1 MRKNPP
7 FGLILGVPANVNTKY
22 VYGSGVGALNASVR
36 RAQKRRAS
44 FVCCSE
50 KVTTTYTVSY
60 NSNGGSGTLN
70 DFSSPYTAGSTVT
83 VLENSFTRAGYIF
96 AGWSTNSGGTGSYYN
111 GGDLFTINAN
121 TILYAQWI
129 PIISGDVTL
138 TYNGNGATGGSEP
151 ALTTEYPSGTPVTIL
166 GNSGLLTKSISPI
179 LFAGWNTSADQLGT
193 NYVGGDTYNITQ
205 NTILYARWIIEGS
218 RLRYNAGTGGS
229 GTAPS
234 SSLTYYTSFSTV
246 NTVGNTGSFSNGS
259 LVFAGWNTSADGTG
273 TSYPVGSNI
282 TMPFGGTVDLFAQW
296 IPAGG
301 PFTLTYDA
309 GTGGTGGSPPA
320 PATSYS
326 AGSPANVV
334 DNTGSFTNATS
345 PVFNGWNTAANG
357 SGTSYPAGS
366 KITMTANTTL
376 FAQWGNNPPVTV
388 TYDANGGSG
397 TIPTQTYPAGAQA
410 TILGQSFLTR
420 PGYSFLGWNTATGG
434 TGSIYQPINSVVIN
448 SNVTL
453 YAQWAPGIGIK
464 DCGTFIGGTTS
475 TSNIF
480 LTSRRTVFRDN
491 TTNTITIIIPT
502 LYSGVSPG
510 APFGIGN
517 GPTDTGGPTHNGN
530 LNSSYAIAT
539 ISQIAGV
546 YQINTT
552 YTTAYTSGT
561 YTQTS
566 TLSFGSTYW
575 PTGQTISSVT
585 IPSPNNPAAFIFDP
599 SGTNIT
605 VSAGC
610 FGSISF
616 SSGVTTQISFISFY
630 INFSNGTSTRVA
642 LATQI
647 SWTGTANPYGYVFNY
662 TRAELANGLTPSPI
676 TGTFT
681 PTASTGVNTPNV

>member
-1 MRKNPP
+1 M
-7 FGLILGVPANVNTKY
+7 
-22 VYGSGVGALNASVR
+22 
-36 RAQKRRAS
+36 
-44 FVCCSE
+44 
-50 KVTTTYTVSY
+50 
-60 NSNGGSGTLN
+60 
-70 DFSSPYTAGSTVT
+70 
-83 VLENSFTRAGYIF
+83 
-96 AGWSTNSGGTGSYYN
+96 
-111 GGDLFTINAN
+111 
-121 TILYAQWI
+121 
-129 PIISGDVTL
+129 
-138 TYNGNGATGGSEP
+138 
-151 ALTTEYPSGTPVTIL
+151 
-166 GNSGLLTKSISPI
+166 
-179 LFAGWNTSADQLGT
+179 GT

-246 NTVGNTGSFSNGS
+246 NTVGNTGSFLNGS
-259 LVFAGWNTSADGTG
+259 LVFAGWNTSAGGTG

-309 GTGGTGGSPPA
+309 GTGTGSPPA

-334 DNTGSFTNATS
+334 GNTGSFTNTTS

-434 TGSIYQPINSVVIN
+434 TGSIYQPISSVVIN

-480 LTSRRTVFRDN
+480 N
-491 TTNTITIIIPT
+491 
-502 LYSGVSPG
+502 VS
-510 APFGIGN
+510 
-517 GPTDTGGPTHNGN
+517 
-530 LNSSYAIAT
+530 
-539 ISQIAGV
+539 
-546 YQINTT
+546 
-552 YTTAYTSGT
+552 
-561 YTQTS
+561 
-566 TLSFGSTYW
+566 
-575 PTGQTISSVT
+575 
-585 IPSPNNPAAFIFDP
+585 
-599 SGTNIT
+599 
-605 VSAGC
+605 
-610 FGSISF
+610 
-616 SSGVTTQISFISFY
+616 
-630 INFSNGTSTRVA
+630 
-642 LATQI
+642 
-647 SWTGTANPYGYVFNY
+647 
-662 TRAELANGLTPSPI
+662 
-676 TGTFT
+676 
-681 PTASTGVNTPNV
+681 

>member
-83 VLENSFTRAGYIF
+83 VLENLFTRAGYIF

-246 NTVGNTGSFSNGS
+246 NTVGNTGSFLNGS
-259 LVFAGWNTSADGTG
+259 LVFAGWNTSAGGTG

-301 PFTLTYDA
+301 PFTLTYNA
-309 GTGGTGGSPPA
+309 GTGGTGSPPA

-334 DNTGSFTNATS
+334 DNTGSFFTNATS

-434 TGSIYQPINSVVIN
+434 TGSIYQPISSVVIN

-464 DCGTFIGGTTS
+464 DCGVFIGGTTS

-552 YTTAYTSGT
+552 YTTAYTGGT

-605 VSAGC
+605 VSGC

-616 SSGVTTQISFISFY
+616 SSGVTTQNSVLSFY

-642 LATQI
+642 LGTQI
-647 SWTGTANPYGYVFNY
+647 GWTGTANPYGYVFNY
-662 TRAELANGLTPSPI
+662 TRAELANGPTPSPI

>member
-151 ALTTEYPSGTPVTIL
+151 ALTTEYPSGTPVTIS

-309 GTGGTGGSPPA
+309 GTGGTGSPPA

-334 DNTGSFTNATS
+334 DNTGSFFTNTTS

-434 TGSIYQPINSVVIN
+434 TGSIYQPISSVVIN

-464 DCGTFIGGTTS
+464 DCGVFIGGTTS
-475 TSNIF
+475 TSDIF

-552 YTTAYTSGT
+552 YTTAYTGGT

-605 VSAGC
+605 VSGC

-616 SSGVTTQISFISFY
+616 SSGVTTLISFISFY

-642 LATQI
+642 LGTQI

>member
-464 DCGTFIGGTTS
+464 DCGVFIGGTTS
-475 TSNIF
+475 TSDIF